1 MKLLELDSNTSIKDF
16 NINKNLDVKEGD
28 DNDE

>member
-28 DNDE
+28 ENVQ

>member
-28 DNDE
+28 DNDK